1 MNQGAQN
8 SLSVQ
13 PGTIMKGYS
22 NMVDSLSF
30 SSTFTFFPSPF
41 SFYFNC
47 FILSSPIF
55 LNEAPEYLLCVGK
68 KQVSFFLHNFTTP
81 VSISLYFSLHLPDW
95 CELASTQGPH
105 MIISQNVIK
114 IVVQSLSNVQLFAN
128 PWTTVCQ
135 ASLSFTSSLS
145 LCKLI
150 HI

>member
-68 KQVSFFLHNFTTP
+68 KQVSFFEPIPETVHMDASNFPFDDASDSSPFSHGPQPCTHP
-81 VSISLYFSLHLPDW
+81 VWILSPPSKPS
-95 CELASTQGPH
+95 EASFPAPSPT
-105 MIISQNVIK
+105 
-114 IVVQSLSNVQLFAN
+114 
-128 PWTTVCQ
+128 
-135 ASLSFTSSLS
+135 
-145 LCKLI
+145 
-150 HI
+150 